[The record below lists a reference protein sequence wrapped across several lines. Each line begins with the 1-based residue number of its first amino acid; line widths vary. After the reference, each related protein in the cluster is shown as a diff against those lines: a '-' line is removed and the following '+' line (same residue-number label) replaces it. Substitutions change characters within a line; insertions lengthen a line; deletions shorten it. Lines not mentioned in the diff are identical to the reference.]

1 MRPHTVLLAVSGWI
15 ALAATT
21 LPSLSPLRVLA
32 TLLFVAFA
40 PGIAVLR
47 MLEFLRPANAKAYEP
62 LLAATLAVT
71 LSLTLATLASESL
84 VLAGVFTMTR
94 CAIAL
99 AVLTTVLSLT
109 PTALRRRRPA
119 G

>member
-1 MRPHTVLLAVSGWI
+1 VLLAVSGWI
-15 ALAATT
+15 ALAATA
-21 LPSLSPLRVLA
+21 LPPLSPPRVLT
-32 TLLFVAFA
+32 TLLFVAIA
-40 PGIAVLR
+40 PGIAALR
-47 MLEFLRPANAKAYEP
+47 TLEFLRPAGAAAYEP
-62 LLAATLAVT
+62 ALAATLVVT
-71 LSLTLATLASESL
+71 LSLALATLASQSL

-119 G
+119 C